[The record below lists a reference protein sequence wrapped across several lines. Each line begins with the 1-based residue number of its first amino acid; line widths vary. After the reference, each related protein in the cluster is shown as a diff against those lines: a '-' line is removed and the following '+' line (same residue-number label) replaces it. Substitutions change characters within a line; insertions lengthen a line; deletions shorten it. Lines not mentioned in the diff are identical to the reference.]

1 MDNRSYKFRMLDELD
16 ELDGRI
22 RRLDEFLT
30 ERKVKL
36 VIDAEEK
43 IKLLEDQLKVMK
55 EYRSILLKRINI
67 EYS

>member
-1 MDNRSYKFRMLDELD
+1 MDNRSYKFRMLDELE

-36 VIDAEEK
+36 VIDTEEK

>member
-36 VIDAEEK
+36 VIDTEEK

>member
-1 MDNRSYKFRMLDELD
+1 MDDRSYKFRMLDELD

-22 RRLDEFLT
+22 RRLEIFLT
-30 ERKVKL
+30 EINAKVI
-36 VIDAEEK
+36 VDSEEK
-43 IKLLEDQLKVMK
+43 VKLLEDQLKVMR